1 MFSNPH
7 VGIYYVYKFLENKP
21 LMYLNE
27 MNIKEYPKYNYFEM
41 YIFGKIQS
49 KSRWDRDRSE
59 TIQSPGVRVL
69 SVPVAY
75 PHSTTLWYHIVFLQL
90 TLQGLSYCYFYYLES

>member
-49 KSRWDRDRSE
+49 KSRWDRDQRDDPLNYELFFCDIDSKPLFNFDE
-59 TIQSPGVRVL
+59 KSSFSYL
-69 SVPVAY
+69 SLY
-75 PHSTTLWYHIVFLQL
+75 LLL
-90 TLQGLSYCYFYYLES
+90 LSFHLFIFQ